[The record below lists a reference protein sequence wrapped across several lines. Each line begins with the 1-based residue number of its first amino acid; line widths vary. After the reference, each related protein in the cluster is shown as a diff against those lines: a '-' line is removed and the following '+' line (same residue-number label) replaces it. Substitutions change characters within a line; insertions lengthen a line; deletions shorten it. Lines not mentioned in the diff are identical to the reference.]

1 MPDQSKIIE
10 NRLLA
15 ALMFPSINKLMHKLY
30 GDATISITDEEIK
43 TALMGIKCECKA
55 RIEATPDADEEYK
68 HTQEQNLEGL
78 MYWLEEILKHANK
91 HEQEIKANHISTI

>member
-30 GDATISITDEEIK
+30 GDATISISDEEIK
-43 TALMGIKCECKA
+43 TALIGIKCECKA
-55 RIEATPDADEEYK
+55 RIEATPNTDENYK
-68 HTQEQNLEGL
+68 HAQAQNLENL
-78 MYWLEEILKHANK
+78 MYWLEEILKQANK

>member
-30 GDATISITDEEIK
+30 GDATISISDEEIK
-43 TALMGIKCECKA
+43 TALIGIKCDCKA
-55 RIEATPDADEEYK
+55 RIEATPDADEKYK
-68 HTQEQNLEGL
+68 HAQEKNLENL
-78 MYWLEEILKHANK
+78 MYWLEEILKQANK
-91 HEQEIKANHISTI
+91 HEQEIKANYISTI

>member
-15 ALMFPSINKLMHKLY
+15 VLMFPSINKLMHKLY
-30 GDATISITDEEIK
+30 GDATISISDEEIR
-43 TALMGIKCECKA
+43 TALAGIKCECIA

-68 HTQEQNLEGL
+68 HTQEQNLENL
-78 MYWLEEILKHANK
+78 MHWLEEILKQANK

>member
-15 ALMFPSINKLMHKLY
+15 ALMFPSC
-30 GDATISITDEEIK
+30 D
-43 TALMGIKCECKA
+43 CKA

-78 MYWLEEILKHANK
+78 MYWLEEILKQANK